1 MMASKRLSI
10 EEQIEKKEES
20 IKQLQ
25 NQKRQLKKKLNE
37 QERKARNKRLIEK
50 GAVFESIFEES
61 IDLTK
66 DEFYKLI
73 KTLNDEEITR
83 LPKNRSPEF
92 RKSEIKNFDYRKSRK
107 EQIEDFYI
115 SKFYFKIGY
124 QERLLFTV
132 KYKRVIY
139 RILLH

>member
-1 MMASKRLSI
+1 MASKRLSI

-61 IDLTK
+61 IFEESIDLTK

-73 KTLNDEEITR
+73 KTLNDEEIR
-83 LPKNRSPEF
+83 LNIMEILEERIYDNVE
-92 RKSEIKNFDYRKSRK
+92 KSSKDEI
-107 EQIEDFYI
+107 
-115 SKFYFKIGY
+115 
-124 QERLLFTV
+124 T
-132 KYKRVIY
+132 
-139 RILLH
+139 

>member
-1 MMASKRLSI
+1 MASKRLSI

-61 IDLTK
+61 IFEESIFEESIDLTK

-73 KTLNDEEITR
+73 KTLNDEEIR
-83 LPKNRSPEF
+83 LNIMEILEERIDDNVE
-92 RKSEIKNFDYRKSRK
+92 KSSKDEI
-107 EQIEDFYI
+107 
-115 SKFYFKIGY
+115 
-124 QERLLFTV
+124 T
-132 KYKRVIY
+132 
-139 RILLH
+139 

>member
-73 KTLNDEEITR
+73 KTLNNDEEIR
-83 LPKNRSPEF
+83 LNIMEILEERIDDNVE
-92 RKSEIKNFDYRKSRK
+92 KSSKDEI
-107 EQIEDFYI
+107 
-115 SKFYFKIGY
+115 
-124 QERLLFTV
+124 T
-132 KYKRVIY
+132 
-139 RILLH
+139 

>member
-50 GAVFESIFEES
+50 GAVFESIFEEIRLNIMEILEER
-61 IDLTK
+61 IDDNVEKSSK
-66 DEFYKLI
+66 DE
-73 KTLNDEEITR
+73 IT
-83 LPKNRSPEF
+83 
-92 RKSEIKNFDYRKSRK
+92 
-107 EQIEDFYI
+107 
-115 SKFYFKIGY
+115 
-124 QERLLFTV
+124 
-132 KYKRVIY
+132 
-139 RILLH
+139 

>member
-1 MMASKRLSI
+1 MMTSKRLSI

-61 IDLTK
+61 IFEESIDLTK

-73 KTLNDEEITR
+73 KTLNDEEIR
-83 LPKNRSPEF
+83 LNIMEILEERIDDNVE
-92 RKSEIKNFDYRKSRK
+92 KSSKDEI
-107 EQIEDFYI
+107 
-115 SKFYFKIGY
+115 
-124 QERLLFTV
+124 T
-132 KYKRVIY
+132 
-139 RILLH
+139 

>member
-1 MMASKRLSI
+1 MASKRLSI

-50 GAVFESIFEES
+50 GAMFESIFEES

-66 DEFYKLI
+66 DEFYRRNIINTIQKSKCKLC
-73 KTLNDEEITR
+73 
-83 LPKNRSPEF
+83 
-92 RKSEIKNFDYRKSRK
+92 
-107 EQIEDFYI
+107 Q
-115 SKFYFKIGY
+115 
-124 QERLLFTV
+124 
-132 KYKRVIY
+132 
-139 RILLH
+139 LHIAD

>member
-1 MMASKRLSI
+1 MASKRLSI

-25 NQKRQLKKKLNE
+25 NQKRQLNKKLNE

-61 IDLTK
+61 IFEESIDLTK

-73 KTLNDEEITR
+73 KTLNDEEIR
-83 LPKNRSPEF
+83 LNIMEILEERIDDNVE
-92 RKSEIKNFDYRKSRK
+92 KSSKDEI
-107 EQIEDFYI
+107 
-115 SKFYFKIGY
+115 
-124 QERLLFTV
+124 T
-132 KYKRVIY
+132 
-139 RILLH
+139 